1 MDGIQS
7 ATGCTLG
14 KGNLIFK
21 DYGKHV
27 YTFLRRSDG
36 KAVRI
41 VVRPEYWSE
50 RTDEHEAL
58 WAKLRAGTIA
68 SDERARFLMLQEER
82 ARQIL
87 ETPEAHLLEI
97 QPAELQPPRKVR
109 QANYMLCD
117 RCGELTLESHTRR
130 LGGQT
135 LCIPCFEG
143 MGS

>member
-14 KGNLIFK
+14 KGNLVFK

-27 YTFLRRSDG
+27 YTFIRRSDG
-36 KAVRI
+36 KAIRI
-41 VVRPEYWSE
+41 VGRPEYWNE
-50 RTDEHEAL
+50 RTPEHEAL
-58 WAKLRAGTIA
+58 WANLRAGTITPE
-68 SDERARFLMLQEER
+68 ERARFLELQAER
-82 ARQIL
+82 SRQIL
-87 ETPEAHLLEI
+87 DMPEERLLDI
-97 QPAELQPPRKVR
+97 QPTEAQPPKKVR
-109 QANYMLCD
+109 QARYLVCD

-143 MGS
+143 LGS